1 MLCAPQR
8 QRSSLV
14 LSECA
19 LVDSVGIENASTLT
33 KSSTYSRNR
42 RLEGASWTFTLA
54 PGPSDHPEARSES
67 ITDSLSR
74 RKPG

>member
-8 QRSSLV
+8 QRSPLV
-14 LSECA
+14 LSERA

-42 RLEGASWTFTLA
+42 GLEALV
-54 PGPSDHPEARSES
+54 HE
-67 ITDSLSR
+67 
-74 RKPG
+74 